1 MDSTHDFVKKFNENQ
16 KKAERNKKNQ
26 GNGRPS
32 NKLPSKKHNDSN
44 S

>member
-1 MDSTHDFVKKFNENQ
+1 MDNTHDFVEKIHDKQ
-16 KKAERNKKNQ
+16 RKAEKNKKNQ
-26 GNGRPS
+26 GYSRPS

>member
-1 MDSTHDFVKKFNENQ
+1 MDSTHEFVEKFNENKRKQ
-16 KKAERNKKNQ
+16 ERNKRRQ

-32 NKLPSKKHNDSN
+32 NKLPSKQHNDSN

>member
-1 MDSTHDFVKKFNENQ
+1 MSLSYKFNENQ
-16 KKAERNKKNQ
+16 RKGEKNKKNQ

-32 NKLPSKKHNDSN
+32 NKLPSKKYNDSY

>member
-1 MDSTHDFVKKFNENQ
+1 MDSTHDFVEKIHENQ
-16 KKAERNKKNQ
+16 RKADKNKQNQ

-32 NKLPSKKHNDSN
+32 NKLPSKKHNKSN